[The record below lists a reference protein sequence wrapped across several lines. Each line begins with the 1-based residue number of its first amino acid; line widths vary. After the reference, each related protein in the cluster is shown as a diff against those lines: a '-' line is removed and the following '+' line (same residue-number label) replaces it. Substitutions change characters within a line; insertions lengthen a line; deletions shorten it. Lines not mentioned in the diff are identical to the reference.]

1 MKQLISLTTRIRNY
15 FLGLLTLFLCIVLI
29 GTIGGK
35 QAFASPALMQGD
47 LDENNSADPGNVLAN
62 NAPFL
67 FATPRH
73 IFWPLIMKDYQLP
86 STPLPPTATTVLTG
100 EPTHAPTSTP
110 SPNPAST
117 QTQTPTHSPTPSP
130 THTVTPTPSNTPLP
144 PWTNLFSETF
154 EGAFPGEWS
163 LYSYWFNG
171 TDWQNVASAIS
182 WGKRTCQANSGSYGG
197 WPVGG
202 GTYGSALQCL
212 DGYADDIETWM
223 VYGPLDL
230 SQVKDGYISIKL
242 WLDIENKYDFVGWG
256 ISLDND
262 TVYGNAFTGYS
273 GSWFTDTMDLKS
285 VYTLGNITGQPQV
298 WIAIW
303 FASNPANPH
312 YYEGVAIDDLVLSTC
327 SSMTTC
333 SGSPNIS
340 KINEMPKALEQRLF
354 SYHRQ
359 KD

>member
-35 QAFASPALMQGD
+35 QAYASPALMQVNP
-47 LDENNSADPGNVLAN
+47 DENNSTDPGNVLAGN
-62 NAPFL
+62 LPFL
-67 FATPRH
+67 FATSDY
-73 IFWPLIMKDYQLP
+73 IFWPMILNEH
-86 STPLPPTATTVLTG
+86 PLPTMP
-100 EPTHAPTSTP
+100 PSPTSTAT
-110 SPNPAST
+110 NTGIPAHTPTST
-117 QTQTPTHSPTPSP
+117 GSATPTFAQTPTHTPNPTA
-130 THTVTPTPSNTPLP
+130 TFTITPTPSNTPLP

-154 EGAFPGEWS
+154 EGAFPGDWS

-171 TDWQNVASAIS
+171 TDWQNVTSAIS
-182 WGKRTCQANSGSYGG
+182 WGKRTCQANNGSYGG
-197 WPVGG
+197 WAVGG

-256 ISLDND
+256 ISLDNE

-285 VYTLGNITGQPQV
+285 VYTLGDITGQPQV

-333 SGSPNIS
+333 SGSPNVS
-340 KINEMPKALEQRLF
+340 KFNEIPKALEQRSF
-354 SYHRQ
+354 SYQLQ

>member
-1 MKQLISLTTRIRNY
+1 MKQLISLTTRTGNY
-15 FLGLLTLFLCIVLI
+15 FSLFLILFLCIVLI
-29 GTIGGK
+29 GTLGAK
-35 QAFASPALMQGD
+35 QAFASPAIMQAVPN
-47 LDENNSADPGNVLAN
+47 EENSANPGNVLMENSSA
-62 NAPFL
+62 L
-67 FATPRH
+67 LQTPGH
-73 IFWPLIMKDYQLP
+73 IFWPLIMNDYQLP
-86 STPLPPTATTVLTG
+86 TMPPPPTSTATITGTPGHTPASTVSSTPPSGQTPTQSPTPTATFTI
-100 EPTHAPTSTP
+100 
-110 SPNPAST
+110 
-117 QTQTPTHSPTPSP
+117 
-130 THTVTPTPSNTPLP
+130 TPTPTNTPLP

-171 TDWQNVASAIS
+171 TDWQNVTSAVS
-182 WGKRTCQANSGSYGG
+182 WEKRTCQANSGSYGG
-197 WPVGG
+197 WAVGG
-202 GTYGSALQCL
+202 GTYGSALPCR

-223 VYGPLDL
+223 VYGPIDL

-256 ISLDND
+256 VSLDNV

-273 GSWFTDTMDLKS
+273 GSWFTDTMDLKD

-303 FASNPANPH
+303 FASNPANPR

-333 SGSPNIS
+333 SGSPIVS
-340 KINEMPKALEQRLF
+340 KINEMPRMLEQKSF
-354 SYHRQ
+354 SHPMQ